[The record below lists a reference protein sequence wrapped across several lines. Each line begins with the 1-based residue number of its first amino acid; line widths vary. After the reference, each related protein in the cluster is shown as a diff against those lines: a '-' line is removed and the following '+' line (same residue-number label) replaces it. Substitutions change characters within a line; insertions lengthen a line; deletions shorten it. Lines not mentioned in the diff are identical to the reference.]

1 LRDRPQS
8 AGSTLRK
15 VVAAIVLVPLAII
28 IIGFAVANR
37 ENVTISLDP
46 FGPNSAAGWQ
56 TQPLFVVV
64 IVALILGVIVGGTA
78 AWLRQTKWRRAA
90 RRLEREV
97 ANLRAEVETL
107 KRSSVPVHIPET
119 AEPAERLRI
128 SPPVR

>member
-1 LRDRPQS
+1 MFRSIRNACRSSRPARKC

-15 VVAAIVLVPLAII
+15 VVAALILVPLAIV

-37 ENVTISLDP
+37 EKVTISLDP

-64 IVALILGVIVGGTA
+64 IVALILGVVIGGIA
-78 AWLRQTKWRRAA
+78 AWLRQTKWRRTA

-97 ANLRAEVETL
+97 ANLRAEVEAL
-107 KRSSVPVHIPET
+107 RRSSVPVHIPET
-119 AEPAERLRI
+119 A
-128 SPPVR
+128 

>member
-1 LRDRPQS
+1 M
-8 AGSTLRK
+8 LRK
-15 VVAAIVLVPLAII
+15 VVAAVILVPLTIG

-37 ENVTISLDP
+37 EKVTISLDP
-46 FGPNSAAGWQ
+46 FGPNSTAAWQ

-64 IVALILGVIVGGTA
+64 IVALILGAMIGGIA
-78 AWLRQTKWRRAA
+78 AWLRQTKWRRIA

-107 KRSSVPVHIPET
+107 RRSSVPVNIPET

-128 SPPVR
+128 SPPIR

>member
-8 AGSTLRK
+8 AGSTLRR
-15 VVAAIVLVPLAII
+15 VVAAVILIPLALV

-37 ENVTISLDP
+37 EKVTISLDP
-46 FGPNSAAGWQ
+46 FGPNSAADWQ

-64 IVALILGVIVGGTA
+64 IVALILGVIVGGIA
-78 AWLRQTKWRRAA
+78 AWLRQTKWRRTA

-107 KRSSVPVHIPET
+107 KRSGVPVNIPAT
-119 AEPAERLRI
+119 AEPVERLQI
-128 SPPVR
+128 SPPAR

>member
-1 LRDRPQS
+1 LRDRPHP

-15 VVAAIVLVPLAII
+15 VVAAIILVPLAIV

-37 ENVTISLDP
+37 EKVTISLDP
-46 FGPNSAAGWQ
+46 FGPNSAAAWQ

-64 IVALILGVIVGGTA
+64 IAALILGVIIGGIA
-78 AWLRQTKWRRAA
+78 AWLRQTRWRRAA

-97 ANLRAEVETL
+97 ANLQAEVEAL
-107 KRSSVPVHIPET
+107 RRSSVPVNIPET
-119 AEPAERLRI
+119 AAPAERLRI